1 MDVDIA
7 RLEAILS
14 PYFVLIKDL
23 GVEYVSDGLAKRL
36 GVIGEQL
43 KKNLEE
49 MPELFTAVQHV
60 PSTISLTSANSEAN
74 RFTCTPISLDNCR
87 VIAFCEELPKYKPIM
102 EYADRDTFVR
112 MFTTAYMGCLV
123 VDEGMVVYTND
134 FLCSLLGLKYEQV
147 LGSKVI
153 ELISRQSRPEFIRA
167 CQRWYDLDGTT
178 GDVHEIMLTSASG
191 TLLHFMAKG
200 GWLSRG
206 SRQLIWIILHDI
218 TENNKL
224 KRLLKEG
231 QQKYSELFDK
241 SPTGIMYISP
251 RGKIIDCNDYVAAI
265 IGYPKDQINGS
276 LFTKFVTQ
284 DQAEVL
290 RGDFSK
296 LFINGYEIKKRE
308 CVINTSKGQA
318 VYIEYNAQVLYRRGH
333 PAKALMMLNDVTD
346 KKALELEL
354 LEKNSEMER
363 TLWDMAEVKDAL
375 EARAGELNKASE
387 DLKLLNEKLNL
398 LSITDG
404 LTEVYN
410 HRHFQDRL
418 SEEVERI
425 NRQKD
430 GVLSLLI
437 LDIDDFKRFNDSYG
451 HQCGDM
457 VLKQIAGLLKGS
469 IRTIDILARYGGEEF
484 AVILPMSN
492 TEQAVI
498 AAERICQAIRSTP
511 FSYGAAVNA
520 KVTVSIG
527 VGTVTSNQPEKAE
540 LVRKAD
546 SAMYAAKAKWKD
558 RVEVWEED

>member
-1 MDVDIA
+1 
-7 RLEAILS
+7 
-14 PYFVLIKDL
+14 
-23 GVEYVSDGLAKRL
+23 
-36 GVIGEQL
+36 
-43 KKNLEE
+43 
-49 MPELFTAVQHV
+49 
-60 PSTISLTSANSEAN
+60 
-74 RFTCTPISLDNCR
+74 
-87 VIAFCEELPKYKPIM
+87 
-102 EYADRDTFVR
+102 
-112 MFTTAYMGCLV
+112 
-123 VDEGMVVYTND
+123 
-134 FLCSLLGLKYEQV
+134 V
-147 LGSKVI
+147 LGTKVI

-178 GDVHEIMLTSASG
+178 DDTYEIMLTSAGS
-191 TLLHFMAKG
+191 TRLHFMAKG
-200 GWLSRG
+200 GWLARG
-206 SRQLIWIILHDI
+206 SRQLVWIILNDI

-224 KRLLKEG
+224 KRSLKEE

-251 RGKIIDCNDYVAAI
+251 RGKIIDCNDYVPAI

-290 RGDFSK
+290 RDDFSK
-296 LFINGYEIKKRE
+296 LFINGLEIKKRE
-308 CVINTSKGQA
+308 CVINTSSGQA
-318 VYIEYNAQVLYRRGH
+318 VHIEYNAQVIYRRGH
-333 PAKALMMLNDVTD
+333 PTKALMMLSDVTD

-354 LEKNSEMER
+354 LGKNSEMER

-387 DLKLLNEKLNL
+387 DLKLLNEKLNM

-404 LTEVYN
+404 LTEIYN

-418 SEEVERI
+418 TEEVSRV

-469 IRTIDILARYGGEEF
+469 IRNIDILARYGGEEF
-484 AVILPMSN
+484 AIILPNSN

-498 AAERICQAIRSTP
+498 AAERICKTIRSTP
-511 FSYGAAVNA
+511 FSYGAAINT
-520 KVTVSIG
+520 KITVSIG
-527 VGTVTSNQPEKAE
+527 VGTITSNQPEKSE